1 MAKVNLDIQLEVN
14 TRNIQ
19 GWKLG
24 GKTPRVTDA
33 DINKAVVL
41 DKTAAATL
49 KLAASGDEIRG
60 FIESIEPA
68 SADGQ
73 TFGSVVV
80 HAKGVRAWVTG
91 AGLSIGD
98 LVVADAQ
105 TAAGVANAKLNHP
118 KNTRGT
124 TPVKKGTPTTFKWEV
139 IAVDGTDRFLIEAI

>member
-1 MAKVNLDIQLEVN
+1 MAKVTLGIQLDVN

-24 GKTPRVTDA
+24 GKNPRVTDA

-41 DKTAAATL
+41 DKTTAVTL

-60 FIESIEPA
+60 FIESIEPH

-91 AGLSIGD
+91 SGLVIGD

-105 TAAGVANAKLNHP
+105 TAAGAANAKMNHP
-118 KNTRGT
+118 LNARGL
-124 TPVKKGTPTTFKWEV
+124 TPVKKGTPATFKWEV
-139 IAVDGTDRFLIEAI
+139 IAVDGTDRFLVEAI